1 MSGVRSAV
9 ARREA
14 MTQLVR
20 TQAIAS
26 QRELVQLL
34 SDRGFRVTQG
44 TVSRDLVEI
53 GAVRI
58 EHGNELIYAI
68 GNSELAGPHKL
79 ARVIADLLVSAEAS
93 GNIAVLRT
101 PPAAAN
107 YLASALDRA
116 ALHEVIGTVA
126 GDDTVL
132 VVTRDARG
140 GQKFAARV
148 LAMSGMGSAQ
158 SASDPQEG

>member
-1 MSGVRSAV
+1 MTGVKSAV
-9 ARREA
+9 ARRE
-14 MTQLVR
+14 TLSQLIR
-20 TQAIAS
+20 THAITS
-26 QRELVQLL
+26 QRELMQLL
-34 SDRGFRVTQG
+34 GERGFRVTQG

-53 GAVRI
+53 GAMRV
-58 EHGNELIYAI
+58 EHG
-68 GNSELAGPHKL
+68 GNLKYVMGSSQLAGPHKL
-79 ARVIADLLVSAEAS
+79 ARVIADVLVSVEAS

-107 YLASALDRA
+107 YLASALDRE

-132 VVTRDARG
+132 VVTRDPRG

-158 SASDPQEG
+158 SVSDAQEG

>member
-9 ARREA
+9 ARREVL
-14 MTQLVR
+14 TQLVR
-20 TQAIAS
+20 TQVIAS
-26 QRELVQLL
+26 QRELMQLL
-34 SDRGFRVTQG
+34 GERGFRVTQG

-58 EHGNELIYAI
+58 ERGGDLIYAL
-68 GNSELAGPHKL
+68 GNSEPVGTHKL
-79 ARVIADLLVSAEAS
+79 ARVIADVLVSAEAS
-93 GNIAVLRT
+93 GNIAVLLT

-132 VVTRDARG
+132 VVTRDPRG

-148 LAMSGMGSAQ
+148 LAMSGLGSAQ
-158 SASDPQEG
+158 SVSDAQEG

>member
-14 MTQLVR
+14 LTQLVR

-44 TVSRDLVEI
+44 TVSRDLVDI
-53 GAVRI
+53 GAARVER
-58 EHGNELIYAI
+58 GGDMIYAI
-68 GNSELAGPHKL
+68 GNSEPAGPHKL

-126 GDDTVL
+126 GDDTVI
-132 VVTRDARG
+132 VVTRDMRG
-140 GQKFAARV
+140 GHKFAARV
-148 LAMSGMGSAQ
+148 LAMSGIGSAQ
-158 SASDPQEG
+158 SATDPQEG

>member
-9 ARREA
+9 ARREVL
-14 MTQLVR
+14 TQLVR

-26 QRELVQLL
+26 QRELMQLL
-34 SDRGFRVTQG
+34 GERGFRVTQG

-58 EHGNELIYAI
+58 ERGGDLIYAL
-68 GNSELAGPHKL
+68 GNSEPVGPHKL
-79 ARVIADLLVSAEAS
+79 ARVIADVLVSAEAS

-132 VVTRDARG
+132 VVTRDPRG

-158 SASDPQEG
+158 SVSDAQEG